1 MGQTMITTAF
11 LSLLVLSAIT
21 VNRMLIDSK
30 ESEYK
35 TTAYSEAIDIAHD
48 LLLEATS
55 RKFDEKAK
63 TTDPQKVS
71 EFTSSTAL
79 GAEGSEEKVNKT
91 VDTAPFQS
99 LAKFDDVDDYHGYIR
114 AVDGSTISD
123 FTVSATVYY
132 VNVTSPHA
140 ATTSRTYMKRIV
152 VTVTHPLYLDSFTLS
167 RYVAY

>member
-1 MGQTMITTAF
+1 MITSAF

-55 RKFDEKAK
+55 RRFDEKAK
-63 TTDPQKVS
+63 ATGTQKVS
-71 EFTSSTAL
+71 EFTSSTSL
-79 GAEGSEEKVNKT
+79 GAEGSEEKVNKA
-91 VDTAPFQS
+91 VDTTPFQS
-99 LAKFDDVDDYHGYIR
+99 LAKFDDVDDYHEYIR
-114 AVDGSTISD
+114 TVDGSTISD

>member
-35 TTAYSEAIDIAHD
+35 TAAYSEAIDIAHD
-48 LLLEATS
+48 LLVEATS
-55 RKFDEKAK
+55 KKFDENATTTGTQK
-63 TTDPQKVS
+63 TTAFTGAISLGTEGTPEVVS
-71 EFTSSTAL
+71 PSP
-79 GAEGSEEKVNKT
+79 
-91 VDTAPFQS
+91 DTYPFQS
-99 LAKFDDVDDYHGYIR
+99 ITKYDDIDDYKGYTR
-114 AVDGSTISD
+114 TVDGSTISD

-167 RYVAY
+167 RYVTY